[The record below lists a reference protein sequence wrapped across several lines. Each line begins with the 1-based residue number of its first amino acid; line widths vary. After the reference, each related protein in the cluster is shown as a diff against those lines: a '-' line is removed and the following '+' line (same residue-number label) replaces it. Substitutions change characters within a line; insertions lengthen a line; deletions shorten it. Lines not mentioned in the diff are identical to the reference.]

1 MRYYFYA
8 VAAMIGMMFGIGMAE
23 DPSLNLLYGI
33 GVLYSS
39 LGLLCYSLVRLV
51 TRKHGY

>member
-8 VAAMIGMMFGIGMAE
+8 VAAMIGMMFGIGMIE
-23 DPSLNLLYGI
+23 NPSFNLLYGT
-33 GVLYSS
+33 GVLYLSVS
-39 LGLLCYSLVRLV
+39 VLCYSLVRLT